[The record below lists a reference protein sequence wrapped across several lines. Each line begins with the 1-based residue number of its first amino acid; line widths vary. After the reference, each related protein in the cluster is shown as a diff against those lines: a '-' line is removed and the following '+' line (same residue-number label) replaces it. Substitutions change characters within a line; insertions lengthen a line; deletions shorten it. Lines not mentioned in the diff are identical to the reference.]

1 MTQRR
6 FKRVAVLMG
15 GPSSERAVSLRSG
28 AAVAR
33 GLAQAGYD
41 VEVVDVKGPPLRLPS
56 GTEAVFIALH
66 GVYGEDGQVQAE
78 LDRLGVSYVGAGA
91 RASEAAMDKAIS
103 KRLLEAAGVAT
114 PAWAIVAPGDALP
127 LPLPLVVKP
136 TREGSSVGISIVMDA
151 ASWPGA
157 VAEAARYGTVMAE
170 AYVPGRELT
179 VGVVGDRPLPVIE
192 IVAPADGWY
201 TYANKYTQGACR
213 YVCPAALPP
222 ETERRCRELAWQT
235 FGALGCRGMGRVDI
249 RLRPD
254 GEAFVLELNTIPG
267 FTETSLLPK
276 AAAAAGVDFPS
287 LCDRILSLARFG

>member
-1 MTQRR
+1 MDQRR

-15 GPSSERAVSLRSG
+15 GPSSEREVSLRSG

-41 VEVVDVKGPPLRLPS
+41 VESVDLQGPPLRLPP
-56 GTEAVFIALH
+56 GVEAVFIALH
-66 GVYGEDGQVQAE
+66 GAYGEDGQIQAE
-78 LDRLGVSYVGAGA
+78 LDRMGMPYVGAGA
-91 RASEAAMDKAIS
+91 RASEAAMDKVVT

-114 PAWAIVAPGDALP
+114 PAWAAVAPGDAIP

-136 TREGSSVGISIVMDA
+136 TREGSSVGISLVFDA
-151 ASWPGA
+151 GAWPAA
-157 VAEAARYGTVMAE
+157 VADASRFGAVMAE

-179 VGVVGDRPLPVIE
+179 IGVVGDQALPVIE

-201 TYANKYTQGACR
+201 TYANKYTKGACR
-213 YVCPAALPP
+213 YICPADLPADV
-222 ETERRCRELAWQT
+222 EHRCRNLAWRT
-235 FGALGCRGMGRVDI
+235 FEVLGCRGMGRVDL

-276 AAAAAGVDFPS
+276 AAAAAGIGFS
-287 LCDRILSLARFG
+287 ALCDRILNLARTG